1 MNTILNSTLLKGGE
15 WLIKEGN
22 SNETFTPED
31 YTEEQIMVR
40 EMCIQFLQTEVIP
53 IVERIDK
60 MEPGLMPLL
69 MEKAGEQGLLG
80 ASVPEELGGLGK
92 DFVTST
98 LVSEGLG
105 GGYSFSVAMSA
116 HAGIGTLPILYFGT
130 EEQKKKYIPKLATG
144 EWKGS
149 YGLTEPGSGS
159 DALGAKTTAILSS
172 DGKHY
177 ILNGQKCW
185 ITNGGFADVYTV
197 FAKVDGEKFTTF
209 IVEKGMEGFTL
220 GPEEH
225 KMGIKG
231 SSTVQLYFQ
240 DCKVPV
246 ENVLGEIGKGHIIAF
261 NILNIGRLK
270 LGSATIGGAKMALS
284 NSIEYANTREQFK
297 TAISNFGAIKHKI
310 AEMAIKIY
318 ADESALYRTAKWI
331 DEKEHE
337 LLSAGKPFNEAL
349 LGAAEEFAIECA
361 ILKVHGSE
369 VLDYIVDEGVQIH
382 GGNGYSDEYLI
393 SKAYRDSRINRIYE
407 GTNEINRLL
416 TVDMILKRA
425 MKGKLDL
432 MGPAMNVQ
440 KELMSIPDFGSEDE
454 AAFAN
459 ERKAI
464 VNMKKAILM
473 TAGAAVQKLMQN
485 LQHEQEILMNI
496 ADMMIETFVAE
507 SLLLRVIKM
516 TDKNARLN
524 DAVGQGE
531 AASQNQIDMMHCYLN
546 DAIDK
551 VSKFGKEAINAFAA
565 GDEQK
570 MMLLGLKRF
579 TKSEPF
585 NSKDARRRIADKLIA
600 EGRYCW

>member
-1 MNTILNSTLLKGGE
+1 MNTATTASLLKGGE
-15 WLIKEGN
+15 WLIRQ
-22 SNETFTPED
+22 SNAFETFTPED

-40 EMCIQFLQTEVIP
+40 DMCLQFLKTEVLP
-53 IVERIDK
+53 NVDRIDK
-60 MEPGLMPLL
+60 MEADLMPSL
-69 MEKAGEQGLLG
+69 MEKAGTQGLLG
-80 ASVPEELGGLGK
+80 ASVPEELNGLGK

-130 EEQKKKYIPKLATG
+130 EEQKKKYVSKLATG

-159 DALGAKTTAILSS
+159 DALGAKTTATLSA
-172 DGKHY
+172 DGKY
-177 ILNGQKCW
+177 YLLNGQKCW

-197 FAKVDGEKFTTF
+197 FAKIDGDKFTAF
-209 IVEKGMEGFTL
+209 IVEREFEGFTR

-270 LGSATIGGAKMALS
+270 LAAAAIGGAKLALTET
-284 NSIEYANTREQFK
+284 IQYAKTREQFK
-297 TAISNFGAIKHKI
+297 TPIANFGAIKHKL

-331 DEKEHE
+331 DEKEAE
-337 LLSAGKPFNEAL
+337 LLASGKPFNEAL

-369 VLDYIVDEGVQIH
+369 VLDFVVDEGVQVH
-382 GGNGYSDEYLI
+382 GGNGYSDEYNI
-393 SKAYRDSRINRIYE
+393 SRAYRDSRINRIYE

-416 TVDMILKRA
+416 TVDMMLKRA

-432 MGPAMNVQ
+432 MGPAMSVQ
-440 KELMSIPDFGSEDE
+440 KELMSIPDFGDGDE
-454 AAFAN
+454 GAFAS
-459 ERKAI
+459 EQKTIA
-464 VNMKKAILM
+464 NMKKCILM
-473 TAGAAVQKLMQN
+473 VAGAGVQKLMNN
-485 LQHEQEILMNI
+485 LTNEQEIIMNI
-496 ADMMIETFVAE
+496 ADMAIETFVAE
-507 SLLLRVIKM
+507 SFLLRVMKAA
-516 TDKNARLN
+516 DKN
-524 DAVGQGE
+524 GE
-531 AASQNQIDMMHCYLN
+531 GSVKVQLAMMQCYLN
-546 DAIDK
+546 DAVDTIAK
-551 VSKFGKEAINAFAA
+551 CGKEAINAFAE

-579 TKSEPF
+579 TKTNAF
-585 NSKDARRRIADKLIA
+585 NSKDARRLIADKLID
-600 EGRYCW
+600 ENKYGF

>member
-1 MNTILNSTLLKGGE
+1 MSETKTKTLLKGGE
-15 WLIKEGN
+15 WLIKE
-22 SNETFTPED
+22 STAFETFTPED
-31 YTEEQIMVR
+31 YSEEQIMVR

-53 IVERIDK
+53 IVDRIDK
-60 MEPGLMPLL
+60 MEPGLMPSL

-92 DFVTST
+92 DFITST

-105 GGYSFSVAMSA
+105 AGYSFSVAMSA

-159 DALGAKTTAILSS
+159 DALGAKTIATLSA

-177 ILNGQKCW
+177 LLNGQKCW
-185 ITNGGFADVYTV
+185 ITNGGFADIFTV
-197 FAKVDGEKFTTF
+197 FAKVDGDKFTAF
-209 IVEKGMEGFTL
+209 ILEKGMEGFSV

-246 ENVLGEIGKGHIIAF
+246 ENLLGEIGKGHIIAF

-270 LGSATIGGAKMALS
+270 LGSAAIGGAKVALT
-284 NSIEYANTREQFK
+284 NSIQYAKTREQFK
-297 TAISNFGAIKHKI
+297 AAISTFGAIKHKL

-318 ADESALYRTAKWI
+318 ADESALYRTAKWV

-337 LLSAGKPFNEAL
+337 LLSAGKPFNEAV
-349 LGAAEEFAIECA
+349 LGAAEEYAIECA

-369 VLDYIVDEGVQIH
+369 VLDFVVDEGVQIH

-425 MKGKLDL
+425 MKGKLDM

-440 KELMSIPDFGSEDE
+440 KELMSIPEFGNDDDGI
-454 AAFAN
+454 FAK
-459 ERKAI
+459 EKKAV

-507 SLLLRVIKM
+507 SILLRVIKIA
-516 TDKNARLN
+516 DKN
-524 DAVGQGE
+524 GE
-531 AASQNQIDMMHCYLN
+531 AASQLQIDMMHCNLN
-546 DAIDK
+546 DAIDMVNK
-551 VSKFGKEAINAFAA
+551 CGKEAINAFAA

>member
-1 MNTILNSTLLKGGE
+1 MNTTSNTTTVTGGE
-15 WLIKEGN
+15 WLIKEN
-22 SNETFTPED
+22 NAFNVFTPED
-31 YTEEQIMVR
+31 FSEEQLMILD
-40 EMCIQFLQTEVIP
+40 MCLQFLKTEIHP
-53 IVERIDK
+53 IVDRIDK
-60 MEPGLMPLL
+60 LQPGLMPSL
-69 MEKAGEQGLLG
+69 MEKAGELGLLS
-80 ASVPEELGGLGK
+80 ASVPEDLGGLGK

-130 EEQKKKYIPKLATG
+130 EEQKKKYIPKLASG

-159 DALGAKTTAILSS
+159 DALGAKTTATLSE
-172 DGKHY
+172 DGKFY
-177 ILNGQKCW
+177 LLNGQKIW

-197 FAKVDGEKFTTF
+197 FAKVDGDKFTAF
-209 IVEKGMEGFTL
+209 IVERDFPGFTR

-246 ENVLGEIGKGHIIAF
+246 ENVLGEIGRGHIIAF

-270 LGSATIGGAKMALS
+270 LAAAAIGGAKLALT
-284 NSIEYANTREQFK
+284 NSIEYAKTREQFK
-297 TAISNFGAIKHKI
+297 TPIANFGAIKHKL
-310 AEMAIKIY
+310 AEMAIKAF

-331 DEKEHE
+331 DEKEAE
-337 LLSAGKPFNEAL
+337 LLAAGKPFNEAL

-369 VLDYIVDEGVQIH
+369 VLDFVVDEGVQIH
-382 GGNGYSDEYLI
+382 GGVGFSDEYDI
-393 SKAYRDSRINRIYE
+393 SRAYRDSRVNRIYE

-416 TVDMILKRA
+416 TVDMMIKRA
-425 MKGKLDL
+425 MKGRLDL

-440 KELMSIPDFGSEDE
+440 KELMSIPEFG
-454 AAFAN
+454 N
-459 ERKAI
+459 EEEGTFSKEKKVIA
-464 VNMKKAILM
+464 NMKKCILM
-473 TAGAAVQKLMQN
+473 VAGAAVQKLMN
-485 LQHEQEILMNI
+485 DLSKEEEIIISI
-496 ADMMIETFVAE
+496 ADMAIETFVSE
-507 SLLLRVIKM
+507 STLLRVIKLA
-516 TDKNARLN
+516 DKN
-524 DAVGQGE
+524 GE
-531 AASQNQIDMMHCYLN
+531 ENSKEQIAIMKCYLN
-546 DAIDK
+546 DAVDK
-551 VSKFGKEAINAFAA
+551 VAKAGKEAINAFAA

-579 TKSEPF
+579 TKTESF
-585 NSKDARRRIADKLIA
+585 NSKDARRLIADKLIE
-600 EGRYCW
+600 EGKYCFQKQ